1 MKPSRDIQR
10 LLDIM
15 AALRAPESGCPWD
28 LEQTFETIAPYT
40 LEEAYEVVDA
50 IQRGD
55 FIDLKEELGD
65 LLLQVV
71 FHARMA
77 EELNAFDFGEVV
89 AAISGKLIRRHPHV
103 FGEAGAL
110 SPDAVKTLWDEIKR
124 DEKAER
130 VRARAAMGEPAEKLA
145 GVLDGVPVALP
156 ALTRS
161 DKLTRKAAKVGFDWP
176 DSAQV
181 MAKVREELDE
191 VAEAAVQ
198 GSRAAIED
206 EIGDLLFAVA
216 NLARHFD
223 IDPESALRQANHK
236 FERRFRAV
244 ETMLAE
250 RGTSPVESN
259 LDDMERLWAE
269 AKTAERANVG
279 A

>member
-1 MKPSRDIQR
+1 
-10 LLDIM
+10 
-15 AALRAPESGCPWD
+15 
-28 LEQTFETIAPYT
+28 
-40 LEEAYEVVDA
+40 
-50 IQRGD
+50 
-55 FIDLKEELGD
+55 
-65 LLLQVV
+65 
-71 FHARMA
+71 
-77 EELNAFDFGEVV
+77 
-89 AAISGKLIRRHPHV
+89 
-103 FGEAGAL
+103 
-110 SPDAVKTLWDEIKR
+110 
-124 DEKAER
+124 
-130 VRARAAMGEPAEKLA
+130 MGEPAEKLA

-156 ALTRS
+156 ASTRS

-181 MAKVREELDE
+181 MAKVREELD
-191 VAEAAVQ
+191 VGG
-198 GSRAAIED
+198 GSRAGLPGCD
-206 EIGDLLFAVA
+206 RGRDRDLLFMVA

-259 LDDMERLWAE
+259 PDDMERLWAE